1 VALVGQIEQATRA
14 GDQHIEA
21 LGYSLHLGIHADTA
35 KDAGAFHR
43 QVAGIQLEA
52 VMHLGGQFAGGRQH
66 QHARLFRTVAVFP
79 IGMTA
84 REENFQNRQGET
96 TGLAGA
102 RLGGDHQIAA
112 LQRGGDGPLLHWSGR
127 GVSGSLE
134 SAGYSLGE
142 TEGSKG
148 HGKSCM

>member
-1 VALVGQIEQATRA
+1 
-14 GDQHIEA
+14 
-21 LGYSLHLGIHADTA
+21 
-35 KDAGAFHR
+35 
-43 QVAGIQLEA
+43 
-52 VMHLGGQFAGGRQH
+52 MHLGGQFAGGRQH
-66 QHARLFRTVAVFP
+66 QHARLFRAVAVFP
-79 IGMTA
+79 VGVAA
-84 REENFQNRQGET
+84 RKQYFQDRQGEA
-96 TGLAGA
+96 TGFSGA

-112 LQRGGDGPLLHWSGR
+112 LQRGGDGPLLHRSGR